1 VNGWRCYIYAYAAG
15 VEALFEILF
24 DLRGVKSGA
33 NEVFWCETPCM
44 NIIAAVHVVALAPMW

>member
-44 NIIAAVHVVALAPMW
+44 NIIAAVHTS